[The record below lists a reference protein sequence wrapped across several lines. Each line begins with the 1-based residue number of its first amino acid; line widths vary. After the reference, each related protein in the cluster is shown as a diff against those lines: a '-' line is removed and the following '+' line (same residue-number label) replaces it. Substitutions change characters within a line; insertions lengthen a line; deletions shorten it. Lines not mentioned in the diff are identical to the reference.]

1 MEIFNNIAYSI
12 GAIIISHQN
21 SGKIQVMHNPIFP
34 PGVPIAKRIFDL
46 LVTVPGL
53 ILISPLIGP
62 VLLLVL
68 IFEGQ
73 PVFFR
78 QPRAGLNGKVFSVFK
93 LRSMRE
99 VYDRNGQL
107 LPDDQRISPL
117 GRFLRATSIDELPE
131 LINVLRG
138 EMSLVGPRPLLAR
151 YLPRYSQEQMRRHE
165 VLPGITGWA
174 QINGRNAQSWEERF
188 RLDVW
193 YVDHWS
199 LWLDI
204 QILFLTFWKT
214 VRREGISQPGHATM
228 PEFMGSSSDR

>member
-21 SGKIQVMHNPIFP
+21 SGKIQVMLNPIFP

-53 ILISPLIGP
+53 ILISPLFGP

-99 VYDRNGQL
+99 IYDRNGQL

-117 GRFLRATSIDELPE
+117 GRFLRATSIDELHE

-193 YVDHWS
+193 YVEHWS